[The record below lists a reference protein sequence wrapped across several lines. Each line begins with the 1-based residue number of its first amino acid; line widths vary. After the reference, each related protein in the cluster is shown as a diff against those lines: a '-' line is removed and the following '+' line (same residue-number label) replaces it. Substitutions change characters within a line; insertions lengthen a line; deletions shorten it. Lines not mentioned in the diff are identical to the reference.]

1 MLYKH
6 NIMKGYLNVK
16 IPEIKIVKI
25 IDKINENLFQRAN
38 RILNFLE
45 KSPATDSITT
55 QVKEIVPFYNK
66 FLPKFMRRTSRVEF
80 FPNSTAIKTRTI
92 RNNNGIII
100 QHEQFDTLG
109 NPIYYETFN
118 PRTQR
123 GFVREIKSGRI
134 TESEFKGDLLIELS
148 EYDIKGN
155 LIYHE
160 RFNPKD

>member
-1 MLYKH
+1 
-6 NIMKGYLNVK
+6 MKGYLNVK
-16 IPEIKIVKI
+16 IPEIKIGNI
-25 IDKINENLFQRAN
+25 IDKINDSFFQRAN

-80 FPNSTAIKTRTI
+80 FPNSTAIKSLTI
-92 RNNNGIII
+92 RNYKGIIL

-118 PRTQR
+118 PRTRR

-134 TESEFKGDLLIELS
+134 TESEFKGNLLIELS
-148 EYDIKGN
+148 EYDTKGN
-155 LIYHE
+155 LLYHK
-160 RFNPKD
+160 RFKHKA